1 MAENLA
7 HCRLLRNYTVYASP
21 ALTKSSNTAQNLVSN
36 MMSHLE
42 ECLEDVGVAE
52 GHKYE
57 GEKGGEAAVED
68 GRPHIG
74 QHLAGPGPTLT

>member
-1 MAENLA
+1 
-7 HCRLLRNYTVYASP
+7 
-21 ALTKSSNTAQNLVSN
+21 

-68 GRPHIG
+68 GRPHLG